1 MKTIELSLPG
11 DMSTHRAPE
20 CGMVSTQIYILLGI
34 NAEVPERWEFE
45 VFRSVTGLGSI
56 VWFAFAQS
64 AQTHPSRMWVH

>member
-1 MKTIELSLPG
+1 
-11 DMSTHRAPE
+11 
-20 CGMVSTQIYILLGI
+20 MVSTQIYILLGI